1 MVAQRVVGRRSVPL
15 NSAAV
20 VQSAPWEA
28 LAVCAVLLFAP
39 SLASQRSMP
48 TWQLLG
54 LMVALAVAL
63 FASSGVIA
71 YAAVAV
77 GAMIH
82 AVDAWPRTRTG
93 GLFLGA
99 SALVCVA
106 ASAAMTG
113 ERLTAAFLLSSLAVA
128 IRAGVLPFHVGVAA
142 LCERAP
148 VVQTQ
153 QLAST
158 IALVFVHLRFVDHHA
173 AAVELA
179 PLLVRYGAIA
189 CFVAA
194 LMTLVQRD
202 LRGLYRGTTA
212 MHGGMLLAGMGAASL
227 GNFAA
232 ALLVAVAMGLA
243 LGGLGVVITS
253 LESRVGPV
261 SFAGPGG
268 LARTFPRL
276 AAAFALFGGA
286 GVGLPG
292 TAGFVADDLLLH
304 TLWMESPASTVTVI
318 LSSAMLA
325 VATLLSFARVF
336 LGRTTSSLA
345 PDLHARERLVMVMLL
360 LGLLTLG
367 FAPWALLGPADAFL
381 SGPPA

>member
-1 MVAQRVVGRRSVPL
+1 MVD
-15 NSAAV
+15 
-20 VQSAPWEA
+20 SAPWEA
-28 LAVCAVLLFAP
+28 LVVCGVLLFAP
-39 SLASQRSMP
+39 SLASQRSTP
-48 TWQLLG
+48 AWQLLA
-54 LMVALAVAL
+54 LAAALAVAL
-63 FASSGVIA
+63 FASDGTVA
-71 YAAVAV
+71 YAAVTV
-77 GAMIH
+77 GAIVH
-82 AVDAWPRTRTG
+82 ATAAWPRTRTA
-93 GLFLGA
+93 GLFLLASAVLCAGA
-99 SALVCVA
+99 SAALA
-106 ASAAMTG
+106 NQG
-113 ERLTAAFLLSSLAVA
+113 LTAAFVLSCLAVA

-179 PLLVRYGAIA
+179 PMIVRYGATA
-189 CFVAA
+189 CFAAA

-212 MHGGMLLAGMGAASL
+212 MHGGMLLAGIGTASL

-243 LGGLGVVITS
+243 LGGLGLVITS
-253 LESRVGPV
+253 LEARVGPV
-261 SFAGPGG
+261 NFAGPGG

-304 TLWMESPASTVTVI
+304 TLWMESPASTVIVI

-325 VATLLSFARVF
+325 VATLLSFSRVF
-336 LGRTTSSLA
+336 LCQTTPSLA
-345 PDLHARERLVMVMLL
+345 PDMHARERFVMVMLL
-360 LGLLTLG
+360 LGLVTLG
-367 FAPWALLGPADAFL
+367 FAPWALIGPADAFL